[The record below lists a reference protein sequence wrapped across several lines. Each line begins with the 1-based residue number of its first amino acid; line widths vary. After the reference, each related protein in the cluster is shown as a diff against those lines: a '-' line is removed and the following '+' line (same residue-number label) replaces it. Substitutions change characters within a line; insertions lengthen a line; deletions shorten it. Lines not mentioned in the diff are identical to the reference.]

1 MKPLE
6 KWMKKENLGV
16 LLLVGLLLLV
26 IALPARQENENTITE
41 ENTQDTDSSEGTQNS
56 HGWWR
61 CWSRF
66 REWER

>member
-26 IALPARQENENTITE
+26 IALPVRRNEESKSTGTE
-41 ENTQDTDSSEGTQNS
+41 ETNAETDQSLSD
-56 HGWWR
+56 
-61 CWSRF
+61 
-66 REWER
+66 

>member
-26 IALPARQENENTITE
+26 IALPVRRNE
-41 ENTQDTDSSEGTQNS
+41 ENTGTEETDAETDQSLSAQDWQTKMVN
-56 HGWWR
+56 R
-61 CWSRF
+61 LI
-66 REWER
+66 